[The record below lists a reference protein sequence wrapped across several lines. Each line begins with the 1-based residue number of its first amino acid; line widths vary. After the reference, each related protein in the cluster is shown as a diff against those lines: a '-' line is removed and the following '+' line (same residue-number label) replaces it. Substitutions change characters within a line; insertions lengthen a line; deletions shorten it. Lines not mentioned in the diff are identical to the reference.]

1 MSISAVQADA
11 ATVIMP
17 SDPAD
22 YARELYATLRR
33 LDSLGFD
40 QIFVEAPPLAEPW
53 LAVNDRLSR
62 AAVKQ
67 A

>member
-1 MSISAVQADA
+1 
-11 ATVIMP
+11 MP

-40 QIFVEAPPLAEPW
+40 QIFFEAPPLAEPW